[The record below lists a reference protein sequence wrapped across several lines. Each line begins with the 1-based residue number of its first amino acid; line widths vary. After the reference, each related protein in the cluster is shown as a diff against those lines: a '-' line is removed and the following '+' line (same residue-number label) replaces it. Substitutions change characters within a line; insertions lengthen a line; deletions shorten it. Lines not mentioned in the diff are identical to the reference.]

1 MEEKVTI
8 RLIRNATLRIHYAGK
23 EILVDPMLAGKG
35 TLQSAL
41 GVYKTPRVHLTMPMN
56 EIADGLD
63 MVLLTHN
70 HIDHYDPT
78 VKLYLA
84 KNILFLT
91 QPHDK
96 ESIIQDGF
104 INVESI
110 EKDKTIGDLTIHR
123 IQGHHGF
130 GQIGEMMGPVS
141 GYVLTA
147 SGFPTVYIMSDCKW
161 EESIHQAIEQFSP
174 DYIIVNSGGAI
185 FPEFSRT
192 EGSIIPDEQE
202 VMTMLDELPAH
213 IKLIAVHMEA
223 TDHGQTT
230 RAILRNEAMHHEI
243 EMSRLIIPEDGE
255 TIIL

>member
-1 MEEKVTI
+1 VKQH
-8 RLIRNATLRIHYAGK
+8 LAT
-23 EILVDPMLAGKG
+23 
-35 TLQSAL
+35 
-41 GVYKTPRVHLTMPMN
+41 
-56 EIADGLD
+56 
-63 MVLLTHN
+63 
-70 HIDHYDPT
+70 
-78 VKLYLA
+78 
-84 KNILFLT
+84 NILFLT
-91 QPHDK
+91 QPQDK
-96 ESIIQDGF
+96 EGIKQDGF
-104 INVESI
+104 TDVESI

-161 EESIHQAIEQFSP
+161 EECIRQTIEQFSP

-192 EGSIIPDEQE
+192 EGSIIPDEKE

-230 RAILRNEAMHHEI
+230 RAILRNEVMTLCTSI
-243 EMSRLIIPEDGE
+243 SLIISFS
-255 TIIL
+255 IFFL

>member
-1 MEEKVTI
+1 MNEKAII
-8 RLIRNATLRIHYAGK
+8 RLVRSATLKINYAGHT
-23 EILVDPMLAGKG
+23 ILVDPVFADKG

-41 GVYKTPRVHLTMPMN
+41 GVYKSPRVHLVMPIS
-56 EIADGLD
+56 EITEGVD

-70 HIDHYDPT
+70 HIDHYEPS
-78 VKLYLA
+78 VKQHLPKDIPFY
-84 KNILFLT
+84 T
-91 QPHDK
+91 QPQDK
-96 ESIIQDGF
+96 ETLVQDGF
-104 INVESI
+104 TNVESI
-110 EKDKTIGDLTIHR
+110 EKDKAIGDLTIHR

-161 EESIHQAIEQFSP
+161 EECIRQTIEQFSP